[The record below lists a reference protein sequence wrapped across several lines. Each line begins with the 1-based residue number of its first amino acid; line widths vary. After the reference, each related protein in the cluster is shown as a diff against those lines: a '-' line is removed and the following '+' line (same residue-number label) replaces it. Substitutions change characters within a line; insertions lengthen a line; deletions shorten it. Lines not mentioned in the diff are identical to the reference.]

1 MNTKTQIDPAQLPP
15 TAADPE
21 VAILTTGNQL
31 ILPDSLV
38 AAHPEVTGFEVVDE
52 GARIVLIP
60 IAPGSLKDA
69 WAQIAAQN
77 LTEQDLADAVQ
88 WARESS
94 RTPAELHSRLAAA
107 G

>member
-1 MNTKTQIDPAQLPP
+1 MSAKTRIDPAQLPP
-15 TAADPE
+15 DTADPE
-21 VAILTTGNQL
+21 VAILTPGNQL

-38 AAHPEVTGFEVVDE
+38 AAHPEVTGFEIIDE
-52 GARIVLIP
+52 GERIVLIP

-88 WARESS
+88 WARESN
-94 RTPAELHSRLAAA
+94 RPPAELRSRLAA